1 MDKDQIAFIICAD
14 NEQCYNECVRYIQDL
29 EVPKGYGTDIIGIWE
44 ADTVASGYQAGMCE
58 SNAKYKVY
66 LRQDTF
72 ILNKDLIT
80 DVLKIFQE
88 DEDIGMLGVIGA
100 SGQEV
105 RDDGSLRWDVGRAA
119 LYNGRTTVD
128 AEYIQAR
135 DKGYTEVRTINS
147 LIMATQYDIPWRDGF
162 SGVGDERLH
171 SEEMQRQGYK
181 VVVPFQDM
189 PWCHCDS
196 RIHQI
201 TDNIFSQQEYPET
214 AHSETDNDRT
224 AESLRQYLIQILEK
238 GGFHVVNEA
247 VQKLC
252 RSGIKDV
259 QIREIMELA
268 EIYVKE
274 KENLGGFPSIWWKFY
289 NWEQI
294 RECYTW
300 VRYVLMRINLKRQDE
315 RIEELQSMIGCG
327 VVSRTAVRR
336 ISDIALWRP
345 SYLPGKKLRIVIAS
359 ADLTEQDEE
368 DLGGDYQIAAVISE
382 EAVFGDEI
390 NGIPVLRPA
399 ALRNISYDFIVVRPH
414 RFFSERSFEDIRLRL
429 IRSYFM
435 DPEKIIPW
443 KALAKTEDSYK
454 YDMIQVCFSLCE
466 IYGYKRILDLDT
478 AVISRSYLNKGEI
491 FDGDIVFDGICRN
504 IERAN
509 VCVYD
514 TIYSSLKESGQ
525 YYDAAFIWDGLG
537 CTASDLQ
544 EVKDKARY
552 VILFTPYFYELRSVK
567 PSMQTKLRSY
577 ENVKCIANGSG
588 LIWIVSPEIDEKD
601 DMAIYVVTHKKS
613 NLKADSFYR
622 PLCVGGYRE
631 GDYLTEEN
639 GENIAYLNHEI
650 NECTA
655 LYWIWKNTS
664 EKYVGLN
671 HYRRYFYNIAGVDHC
686 LDQEAAY
693 EILKEYDIILGN
705 LDLGAPEAWM
715 ELTVYQRLHN
725 HISDRSCAEGH
736 RILREKIQK
745 NQPEYLGAFDS
756 VMAGKFMY
764 VYNMFVTRRD
774 ILDRY
779 CEWLFS
785 FLIEAA
791 EELDVVGYDTRRQ
804 RTMGFLAECLLTV
817 WLYRNKLR
825 IKELGRSNWSG
836 WEGF

>member
-1 MDKDQIAFIICAD
+1 MDKDQVAFIICAD
-14 NEQCYNECVRYIQDL
+14 DEQCYNECVRYIQDL
-29 EVPKGYGTDIIGIWE
+29 TVPEGYGTDIIGIWE
-44 ADTVASGYQAGMCE
+44 ADTIASGYQAGMCE

-66 LRQDTF
+66 LRQDAF

-100 SGQEV
+100 SGLDT
-105 RDDGSLRWDVGRAA
+105 RDDGSLRWDVGRAV
-119 LYNGRTTVD
+119 LYNGRMTVD
-128 AEYIQAR
+128 AEYTQAR
-135 DKGYTEVRTINS
+135 DKGYTEVRRINS
-147 LIMATQYDIPWRDGF
+147 LIMATQYDIPWRDG
-162 SGVGDERLH
+162 SSAGDEILH
-171 SEEMQRQGYK
+171 AEEMQRRGYK
-181 VVVPFQDM
+181 VVVSFQDT

-201 TDNIFSQQEYPET
+201 TDSDLSQQEYPE
-214 AHSETDNDRT
+214 AVHLETDDDRT
-224 AESLRQYLIQILEK
+224 ASSLKQYLIRILEK

-247 VQKLC
+247 VQKLR

-259 QIREIMELA
+259 QIKEIMELA

-274 KENLGGFPSIWWKFY
+274 KEDLGGFPSIWWKFY
-289 NWEQI
+289 DWEQI

-327 VVSRTAVRR
+327 VVSRTAVRQ
-336 ISDIALWRP
+336 ISDIALWR
-345 SYLPGKKLRIVIAS
+345 SSHLPEKRLRIVIAS
-359 ADLTEQDEE
+359 AGLTEQEEE
-368 DLGGDYQIAAVISE
+368 DLGEDCQIAAVISE

-399 ALRNISYDFIVVRPH
+399 ALQNISYDLIAVCPDGSFP
-414 RFFSERSFEDIRLRL
+414 ERSFEDIRLRL

-443 KALAKTEDSYK
+443 KALAGTEDSYK
-454 YDMIQVCFSLCE
+454 YDMVRVCVSLCE
-466 IYGYKRILDLDT
+466 TYGHKRILDLDT
-478 AVISRSYLNKGEI
+478 DVISRSYLNKGEI
-491 FDGDIVFDGICRN
+491 FGENIVFDGICSN

-514 TIYSSLKESGQ
+514 AVYSSLKESGQ
-525 YYDAAFIWDGLG
+525 DYDAAFIWDGLG
-537 CTASDLQ
+537 CTAGDLKK
-544 EVKDKARY
+544 VKDKARY
-552 VILFTPYFYELRSVK
+552 VILFTPYLHERRSVK
-567 PSMQTKLRSY
+567 PFMQTKLGSY
-577 ENVKCIANGSG
+577 KNIKCIANGSG
-588 LIWIVSPEIDEKD
+588 LIWIISPEIDEKD
-601 DMAIYVVTHKKS
+601 DMAIYVVTHKKA
-613 NLKADSFYR
+613 NLKVDSLYR
-622 PLCVGGYRE
+622 PLCVGGYQE
-631 GDYLTEEN
+631 GDYLSEKN
-639 GENIAYLNHEI
+639 GENIAYLNPQI

-655 LYWIWKNTS
+655 LYWIWRNTS

-671 HYRRYFYNIAGVDHC
+671 HYRRYFYDIVGADHC
-686 LDQEAAY
+686 LDQEAVY

-705 LDLGAPEAWM
+705 LDLGAPKAWM
-715 ELTVYQRLHN
+715 ELTVYQRIHN
-725 HISDRSCAEGH
+725 LISDRSCAEGH

-745 NQPEYLGAFDS
+745 NQPEYLGAFDR
-756 VMAGKFMY
+756 VMAGKSMY
-764 VYNMFVTRRD
+764 VYNMFITHRD

-785 FLIEAA
+785 FLIEAV
-791 EELDVVGYDTRRQ
+791 EELNVEGYDTRRQ
-804 RTMGFLAECLLTV
+804 RMMGFFAESLLTV

-825 IKELGRSNWSG
+825 IKELERSNWSG